1 MHQIKLLC
9 VENTGELELFRERV
23 PANIRRENSEFCI
36 MNYSLGIVDIATSDE
51 QNIGIVFIN
60 FLKMYDKVS
69 DVSTNARLAPE
80 PAINAYLHDSSIP

>member
-1 MHQIKLLC
+1 MDY
-9 VENTGELELFRERV
+9 
-23 PANIRRENSEFCI
+23 A
-36 MNYSLGIVDIATSDE
+36 LGIVEIATSDE

-80 PAINAYLHDSSIP
+80 PAINAYTHDSSIP